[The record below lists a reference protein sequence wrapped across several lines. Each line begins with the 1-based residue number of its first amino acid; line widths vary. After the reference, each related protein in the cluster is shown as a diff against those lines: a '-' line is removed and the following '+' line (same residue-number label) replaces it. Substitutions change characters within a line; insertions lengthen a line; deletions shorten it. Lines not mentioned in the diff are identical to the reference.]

1 MALVD
6 VGDEVGR
13 LVDELPQLRLVVEQ
27 LAEEAAGRR
36 EGGIEVD
43 DSGVGL
49 LGAAR
54 VGRAESPD
62 DVAQAVAGLGVEDVE
77 DLVEVDGGRRV
88 LLGDRPPVLDLRG
101 GAGRELEIDV
111 AVGDARQGGG
121 ANDRLGPA
129 AQGVLVVVDL
139 DLDLGLTIVG
149 QGDVLDLPHLRAR
162 DLNEVALDELGG
174 VLEAQRVGVAAVT
187 GAEKHD
193 RDRRRHHDDG
203 ANSRDPAHHAR
214 LHGVPLSP
222 SLSHPRGSQ
231 PAGMLSKLATPR
243 FRCRKGNRAPM
254 RASFYP
260 RMRCLKHGQGR
271 GERDETWLP
280 AVLRD
285 RARP

>member
-62 DVAQAVAGLGVEDVE
+62 DVAEAVAGLGVEDVE

-88 LLGDRPPVLDLRG
+88 LLGDRPPVLDLLG
-101 GAGRELEIDV
+101 GARRELEIDV
-111 AVGDARQGGG
+111 AVGDARQRGG

-139 DLDLGLTIVG
+139 DLDLGLAVVG

-162 DLNEVALDELGG
+162 DLDEVALDELGG
-174 VLEAQRVGVAAVT
+174 VLEAQRVRVAAVT

-193 RDRRRHHDDG
+193 RDRRRRHDDG
-203 ANSRDPAHHAR
+203 PNCRDPAHHAR
-214 LHGVPLSP
+214 LHGVPLSS
-222 SLSHPRGSQ
+222 SLSHPRVSR
-231 PAGMLSKLATPR
+231 PAGTSSKLATPS
-243 FRCRKGNRAPM
+243 FRCQRGTVPHEGKFLPPDALSEARARKG
-254 RASFYP
+254 
-260 RMRCLKHGQGR
+260 G
-271 GERDETWLP
+271 
-280 AVLRD
+280 
-285 RARP
+285 AR